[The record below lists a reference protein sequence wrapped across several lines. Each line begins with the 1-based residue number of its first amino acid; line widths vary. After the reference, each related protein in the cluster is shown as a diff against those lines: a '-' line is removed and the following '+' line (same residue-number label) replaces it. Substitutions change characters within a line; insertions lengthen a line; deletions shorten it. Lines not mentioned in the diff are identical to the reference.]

1 MQHYVEI
8 NGLMLSINF
17 RHYQLSTKYFTYTLF
32 YCFRRIDMN
41 LQTLPGLFISH
52 GSPMLALNPEQVG
65 SALQRLGLN
74 LPKPQAIVVMSAHWE
89 SNALEVSTAVRPET
103 WHDFR
108 GFPQELYAMRYPAA
122 GNPELAE
129 EILHLLAEANIAA
142 HANSTRPRDHGVWMP
157 LLHMYPEAD
166 IPVVEISLPMQ
177 MNADEIYKIGQILAP
192 LRDKQILLIGSGSIT
207 HNLRELSWDA
217 DGSQVPEWASTFKN
231 HVVSKLSHSDF
242 DAVLDWNSLPYV
254 QKNHPT
260 IEHFAP
266 LFFAMGTGHRFSIV
280 HSSFSMGALGMD
292 IYRFD

>member
-1 MQHYVEI
+1 
-8 NGLMLSINF
+8 
-17 RHYQLSTKYFTYTLF
+17 
-32 YCFRRIDMN
+32 MN

-52 GSPMLALNPEQVG
+52 GSPMLALDPEQVG
-65 SALQRLGLN
+65 PALHRLGLN

-89 SNALEVSTAVRPET
+89 SEALEVNTGVRHET

-108 GFPQELYAMRYPAA
+108 GFPQALYEIRYPAP

-129 EILHLLAEANIAA
+129 EILHLLAEAHLPA

-166 IPVVEISLPMQ
+166 IPVIEISLPMN
-177 MNADEIYKIGQILAP
+177 MDADQIYQIGQALAP
-192 LRDKQILLIGSGSIT
+192 LREKQILLIGSGSIT
-207 HNLRELSWDA
+207 HNLRELSWNGKDEN
-217 DGSQVPEWASTFKN
+217 VPEWASTFRN
-231 HVVSKLSHSDF
+231 YVVSKLNHSNY
-242 DAVLDWNSLPYV
+242 DAVLEWDSIPYL

-260 IEHFAP
+260 LEHFAP